1 LDKERLCPSPSPR
14 LVHTVVILILGLT
27 IERTIGEQKQGSF
40 CRFMCIDLCAREK
53 CGLCVCHFAMRIV
66 DLLTLLTYLS
76 ERSQRAIN
84 TRERDIV
91 ISTRPAPAF
100 TCSQSRPIK
109 MLFVLTHNVYKR
121 WLSAENS
128 LYRARWQDGISRQY
142 NYYVTM
148 VQSTIHR

>member
-109 MLFVLTHNVYKR
+109 MLFVLTHNVYNI
-121 WLSAENS
+121 EDG
-128 LYRARWQDGISRQY
+128 YRLRTACIEHVGRTAFRDSTT
-142 NYYVTM
+142 TM
-148 VQSTIHR
+148 